1 MRGFRVMFPSRI
13 PHPVSRQDSL
23 GGSPKLRFMLF
34 WERPFREP
42 NVKARP
48 ALNGAELDDS
58 RRSAIDHVD

>member
-1 MRGFRVMFPSRI
+1 MFPSRI

-34 WERPFREP
+34 WERPFGEP